1 MSDYKQ
7 KFDLLIRNYF
17 KNINCFCDFVNG
29 TYFHGKHILHESHV
43 KHYDG
48 EYSGQLVSQNYT
60 KRSRDNLMSVHV
72 GHHEALI
79 AFEHQS
85 TYDGSIFQ
93 RVMEYDYLT
102 YKRQYLD
109 YQQTHKRRKI
119 MSTMTMVLYYG
130 YRKWKQPLCYQD
142 MMKGISQELKP
153 FINTNFYPLIV
164 VDHLDEKRFREKKNQ
179 QLILGLKFIHNKLEN
194 QEMLYV
200 DYEVG
205 EILSVLAGDEE
216 ALKHIQVNK
225 EGEINMCEY
234 ITEMKRRERK
244 LGKKEGIKEGIKE
257 GFKKGRLN
265 DRCET
270 LIQLLKTKFNS
281 LSKDTEK
288 IIYQSN
294 MDKLNQLTIKI
305 FQVNNEED
313 VKAILLN

>member
-1 MSDYKQ
+1 MTDYKQ

-17 KNINCFCDFVNG
+17 KNINCFTDFVNG
-29 TYFHGKHILHESHV
+29 TYFHGNQIIYVNDV
-43 KHYDG
+43 KLYDG
-48 EYSGQLVSQNYT
+48 EYSGKLLNKSYV
-60 KRSRDNLMSVHV
+60 KRSRDNLMSVYV
-72 GHHEALI
+72 GNHESLV

-109 YQQTHKRRKI
+109 YKDTKRKI
-119 MSTMTMVLYYG
+119 ISTMTIVLYYG
-130 YRKWKQPLCYQD
+130 YKKWKHPLSYHD
-142 MMKGISQELKP
+142 MMKSIPQELRL
-153 FINTNFYPLIV
+153 FINTNFYPLII
-164 VDHLDEKRFREKKNQ
+164 VDELDESLFQEKKNK
-179 QLILGLKFIHNKLEN
+179 QLILGLKFIHNKIEK

-216 ALKHIQVNK
+216 AFKHIQVNK
-225 EGEINMCEY
+225 EGEIDMCEY

-244 LGKKEGIKEGIKE
+244 LGEKEGL
-257 GFKKGRLN
+257 KKGRLN
-265 DRCET
+265 EKCET
-270 LIQLLKTKFNS
+270 LIQLLKVKLNH

-313 VKAILLN
+313 VKTILEN

>member
-17 KNINCFCDFVNG
+17 KNVNCFCDFING
-29 TYFHGKHILHESHV
+29 TYFQGHQIIHESDV
-43 KHYDG
+43 KLYDG
-48 EYSGQLVSQNYT
+48 EYSGKLLNKSYV
-60 KRSRDNLMSVHV
+60 KRSRDNLMSVYV
-72 GHHEALI
+72 GNHESLI

-109 YQQTHKRRKI
+109 YKDTKRKI
-119 MSTMTMVLYYG
+119 ISTMTIVLYYG
-130 YRKWKQPLCYQD
+130 YKKWKHPLSYHD
-142 MMKGISQELKP
+142 MMKSIPQELRL
-153 FINTNFYPLIV
+153 FINTNFYPLII
-164 VDHLDEKRFREKKNQ
+164 VDELDESLFQEKKNK
-179 QLILGLKFIHNKLEN
+179 QLILGLKFIHNKIEK

-216 ALKHIQVNK
+216 AFKHIQVNK
-225 EGEINMCEY
+225 EGEIDMCEY

-244 LGKKEGIKEGIKE
+244 LGEQEGMKEGL
-257 GFKKGRLN
+257 KKGRLN
-265 DRCET
+265 EKCET
-270 LIQLLKTKFNS
+270 LIQLLKVKLNH

-313 VKAILLN
+313 VKTILEN